1 MAYPGVGVKHKMTD
15 AAKQSRLRWS
25 TFDPSAANVIGPVD
39 VNNPAASPTVQ
50 YYDFPNDMGCVSSA
64 AYLDVAQ
71 DVGLTWWTTGAEGEW
86 EDIEDPEYGGNI
98 VYQRDGTADT
108 TYTASSQFQL
118 PPFPVITMALWRG
131 DVAEEQT
138 ETPYTEIQFGPSEG
152 YALSIPYDSPPYM
165 SFWNTNI
172 DEWEAMEPV
181 KGSSLSSVGATGK
194 GNRIWITIISND
206 NHIFARFSSGGNA
219 DGSWAAWEL
228 PQVEIVRR
236 GFEYLFDPTYK
247 PTTRV
252 DASYI
257 GEGPLKIA
265 HNGSPFAFRW
275 FPIYHCPQATE
286 DTQVAYSTPVDAG
299 YNIWSAKIE
308 TGYADIDNGAPWG
321 AEWGPTYADYSI
333 RADTC
338 YSFGTRV
345 WKGRFPQIV
354 DDANTNIKLTPVDPD
369 NIAATST
376 RFTWVAS
383 WYPAHWMLNSTGAH
397 FTGTTNA
404 AGGYTGIHHWS
415 APYLFATLCTAP
427 PAVMAHATGGVA
439 DWPTATDVTGEVQA
453 ISVRIA
459 EGNSIG
465 QAGIE
470 LRNKAGVFST
480 AKDGQIVAVQ
490 MGYSWSDGSDDI
502 SIGDSLIFAG
512 YVVTP
517 GQNAKVG
524 PIEKA
529 DFVLYD
535 PLIRMRDEKAYGL
548 EPDFQFWSPKGA
560 IEWLGAR
567 CGIPYAQMDLSG
579 TDVVMRLG
587 TPGYDDD
594 WNNGTQDHRTDSL
607 IPAFGAELLDACMEY
622 ARRDNESLL
631 FAKVD
636 GTMDDDDNFNML
648 WKLYKSDG
656 EPGPTDGTLFT
667 VYEDATGA
675 QYRLFD
681 LNVQSIPMDPEHY
694 ADTIVVRG
702 RDIAGGIVQAAA
714 STITRVYDATDAN
727 YTGGW
732 HKMYLETRD
741 SLQTEADCRA
751 RAIALL
757 NKKSRKP
764 KILTLTTDVL
774 AGINKGDRIKISRNS
789 GSDGK
794 AYNAGVLDVEFR
806 VETIS
811 YDYSGPNQWPK
822 CTISGRNVL

>member
-15 AAKQSRLRWS
+15 AAKQGRIRWS
-25 TFDPSAANVIGPVD
+25 TFDPSSANVIGPVD

-71 DVGLTWWTTGAEGEW
+71 DVGLTWWTTGSAGEW

-108 TYTASSQFQL
+108 KYYATSQFQL

-131 DVAEEQT
+131 ELNEEQT
-138 ETPYTEIQFGPSEG
+138 EAPYTQINFGHNSNYG
-152 YALSIPYDSPPYM
+152 LVIPYDAAPFM
-165 SFWNTNI
+165 AFLNTQTG
-172 DEWEAMEPV
+172 EYERMQPV
-181 KGSSLSSVGATGK
+181 KGSSLSAVGATGK
-194 GNRIWITIISND
+194 GNRMWLTIRCTAMHVFVNFSRGD
-206 NHIFARFSSGGNA
+206 NSE
-219 DGSWAAWEL
+219 GSWAAWQL
-228 PQVEIVRR
+228 PTQEWTDLCENGSV
-236 GFEYLFDPTYK
+236 FD
-247 PTTRV
+247 RV
-252 DASYI
+252 SGDVV
-257 GEGPLKIA
+257 GQGPLVIS

-275 FPIYHCPQATE
+275 FPIYHCPQATVA
-286 DTQVAYSTPVDAG
+286 TQVAYNTPVDAG
-299 YNIWSAKIE
+299 YNIWSANDGGFGIP
-308 TGYADIDNGAPWG
+308 ASV
-321 AEWGPTYADYSI
+321 DYSI
-333 RADTC
+333 SEDTC
-338 YSFGTRV
+338 YSFGTKV
-345 WKGRFPQIV
+345 WQQTGDFVEHP
-354 DDANTNIKLTPVDPD
+354 ANTNIDIKLTPVDPD

-383 WYPAHWMLNSTGAH
+383 WYPAHWMLNATGAH
-397 FTGTTNA
+397 FTGTTNE

-427 PAVMAHATGGVA
+427 PAVTAYATGGVA
-439 DWPTATDVTGEVQA
+439 DWPAATDVTGEVQA

-470 LRNKAGVFST
+470 LRNKSGVFST

-490 MGYSWSDGSDDI
+490 MGYTWSDGSDDI
-502 SIGDSLIFAG
+502 SSGDSLVFAG

-560 IEWLGAR
+560 ILWLAAR
-567 CGIPYAQMDLSG
+567 CGIPLAQTDLNG
-579 TDVVMRLG
+579 TDTIMRLG

-594 WNNGTQDHRTDSL
+594 WDNGTQDHRTDSL

-667 VYEDATGA
+667 VYEDATGE

-714 STITRVYDATDAN
+714 STITRVYDNTDAN
-727 YTGGW
+727 FTGGW
-732 HKMYLETRD
+732 HKMYLETRE
-741 SLQTEADCRA
+741 SLQTETDCRA

-789 GSDGK
+789 GGDGK

-822 CTISGRNVL
+822 CIISGRNVL